1 MTIKLDKIH
10 ISTYNVDKWV
20 WRYDMNF
27 DPQEKF
33 AQVKSRMQS
42 DVTAITFDL
51 WIDSMKLAEYDTS
64 GDHKILYIV
73 SPSVTA
79 KAQVML
85 PHIYDKLLK
94 AVNAEFLEGT
104 QVQVLTAEEYDDRQK
119 QLALAEQEK
128 NEINEYNEPAKESKF
143 NPRYTFNNFVVG
155 KSNQFVAAA
164 AKSVAENPAVRFN
177 PLFIYGGVGLG
188 KTHLLHAI
196 GNYLQEHRP
205 ELNCIYVTC
214 EKFTNDYISAL
225 RAGKDNAQFQFRE
238 KYRNVD
244 VLLVDDI
251 QFMSNKMGIQ
261 EEFFHTFND
270 LYQNNKQIVIASDRP
285 PKELPALEERLRS
298 RFGSGL
304 IQDIQVPDYETRVAI
319 LTKKALLEGY
329 EIDNDVIE
337 CIANRLDTNVR
348 EMEGMLSKVVFYASL
363 LGKKRAT
370 MSEVQEALKDEGE
383 TNKEN
388 ISADLIID
396 TVCDFYKVSRID
408 ILGKKKNKEIVEP
421 RQIAIYLITETM
433 NIPLTAIGTIFG
445 GKDHTTIMH
454 ARDKV
459 ASMVKSNAHLKMQI
473 NDIKARIMKN

>member
-1 MTIKLDKIH
+1 
-10 ISTYNVDKWV
+10 
-20 WRYDMNF
+20 MNF

-33 AQVKSRMQS
+33 AQVKSRMQC

-205 ELNCIYVTC
+205 E
-214 EKFTNDYISAL
+214 
-225 RAGKDNAQFQFRE
+225 
-238 KYRNVD
+238 RN
-244 VLLVDDI
+244 
-251 QFMSNKMGIQ
+251 
-261 EEFFHTFND
+261 
-270 LYQNNKQIVIASDRP
+270 
-285 PKELPALEERLRS
+285 ER
-298 RFGSGL
+298 
-304 IQDIQVPDYETRVAI
+304 
-319 LTKKALLEGY
+319 
-329 EIDNDVIE
+329 
-337 CIANRLDTNVR
+337 
-348 EMEGMLSKVVFYASL
+348 
-363 LGKKRAT
+363 
-370 MSEVQEALKDEGE
+370 
-383 TNKEN
+383 
-388 ISADLIID
+388 
-396 TVCDFYKVSRID
+396 
-408 ILGKKKNKEIVEP
+408 
-421 RQIAIYLITETM
+421 
-433 NIPLTAIGTIFG
+433 
-445 GKDHTTIMH
+445 
-454 ARDKV
+454 
-459 ASMVKSNAHLKMQI
+459 
-473 NDIKARIMKN
+473 

>member
-1 MTIKLDKIH
+1 MT
-10 ISTYNVDKWV
+10 
-20 WRYDMNF
+20 F
-27 DPQEKF
+27 D
-33 AQVKSRMQS
+33 AQVKFRLVKERMQS
-42 DVTAITFDL
+42 EVTAITFDL
-51 WIDSMKLAEYDTS
+51 WVDGLELAEYDATAEN
-64 GDHKILYIV
+64 KILYIV
-73 SPSVTA
+73 AQNLTA
-79 KAQVML
+79 KMQVTL
-85 PHIYDKLLK
+85 PHVFEKLK
-94 AVNAEFLEGT
+94 KCVEYEFLEGSI
-104 QVQVLTAEEYDDRQK
+104 VQILTPEEYDDRK
-119 QLALAEQEK
+119 RQLELAEQEQK
-128 NEINEYNEPAKESKF
+128 QQNEYNEPQKESKF
-143 NPRYTFNNFVVG
+143 NPKYTFSNFIVG

-164 AKSVAENPAVRFN
+164 AKSVAETPAVRFN

-196 GNYLQEHRP
+196 GNRLHESRP
-205 ELNCIYVTC
+205 DLNCIYVTC

-225 RAGKDNAQFQFRE
+225 RMGKDNAQFQFRE

-285 PKELPALEERLRS
+285 PKDLPALEERLRS

-304 IQDIQVPDYETRVAI
+304 IQDIQVPDYETRMAI
-319 LTKKALLEGY
+319 LTKKAILEGY
-329 EIDNDVIE
+329 SLDNEVIE
-337 CIANRLDTNVR
+337 FIANRLDTNVR

-363 LGKKRAT
+363 LGKSRAT
-370 MSEVQEALKDEGE
+370 MEDVQDALKDEGE
-383 TNKEN
+383 VKKED

-408 ILGKKKNKEIVEP
+408 VLGKKKTKEIVEP

-459 ASMVKSNAHLKMQI
+459 SSMVKSNAHLKMQI
-473 NDIKARIMKN
+473 NDIKARILKN